1 MLRRVEQLFDQS
13 VAKLLDLNGQ
23 HFLVTGASSGIGQ
36 AVALLFDSLGAR
48 LTLVDLNRSGLE
60 ETVTRCARNDHQLFE
75 FDLRCVEQV
84 DTLVKDAVA
93 SAGALNGFV
102 HCAGIQT
109 VMPARVLTVA
119 AWREIFAVN
128 TESALAVAKC
138 FSSKRVRSNNGGSIV
153 FISSAMALAGS
164 PGATAYSMSKSAL
177 HGVAR
182 SLALEFATNRVR
194 VNCIAPGF
202 VKTPMFERVE
212 RLWDEAQRA
221 AVEAQHPLG
230 FGAPNDIANAAAFLC
245 ADTGRWITGTVIV
258 VDGGY
263 LAQ

>member
-1 MLRRVEQLFDQS
+1 MLERVEQLISQS
-13 VAKLLDLNGQ
+13 VANLLDLNGQ

-36 AVALLFDSLGAR
+36 AVAWLFDSLGAR
-48 LTLVDLNRSGLE
+48 LTLVDLNRAGLE
-60 ETVTRCARNDHQLFE
+60 ETVARCARNDHRLFE
-75 FDLRCVEQV
+75 FDLRRVEEV

-93 SAGALNGFV
+93 GAGALYGFV
-102 HCAGIQT
+102 HCAGIQA

-128 TESALAVAKC
+128 TESGLAVAKS
-138 FSSKRVRSNNGGSIV
+138 FSSKRVRAGNGGSIV
-153 FISSAMALAGS
+153 FISSAMGLAGS

-182 SLALEFATNRVR
+182 SLAIEFAACRIR

-202 VKTPMFERVE
+202 VRTPMFERTE
-212 RLWDEAQRA
+212 KLWDDVQRA

-230 FGAPNDIANAAAFLC
+230 FGTPNDIANAVAFLC
-245 ADTGRWITGTVIV
+245 ADTGRWITGTVMV

>member
-1 MLRRVEQLFDQS
+1 MVEKLISQPVTELFN
-13 VAKLLDLNGQ
+13 LNGR

-36 AVALLFDSLGAR
+36 AVTWLFDRLGAR
-48 LTLVDLNRSGLE
+48 LTLVDLNRAGLE
-60 ETVTRCARNDHQLFE
+60 ETVARCARNDHQLFE
-75 FDLRCVEQV
+75 FDLRRVEEI

-93 SAGALNGFV
+93 GAGFLSGFV

-128 TESALAVAKC
+128 TESGLAVAKC
-138 FSSKRVRSNNGGSIV
+138 FSSKKVRADNGGSIV

-182 SLALEFATNRVR
+182 SLALEFAASRIR

-202 VKTPMFERVE
+202 VKTAMFERVE
-212 RLWDEAQRA
+212 RLWNDSQRA

-230 FGAPNDIANAAAFLC
+230 FGTPNDIANAAAFLC
-245 ADTGRWITGTVIV
+245 ADTGRWITGTAMV

>member
-1 MLRRVEQLFDQS
+1 MNQS
-13 VAKLLDLNGQ
+13 IAKLWDLSGR
-23 HFLVTGASSGIGQ
+23 HFVVSGASSGIGQ
-36 AVALLFDSLGAR
+36 AVAWLFDSLGAR

-60 ETVTRCARNDHQLFE
+60 ETAARCVRNDHVLFE
-75 FDLRCVEQV
+75 FDLRCVEEI
-84 DTLVKDAVA
+84 DTLVKNAVA
-93 SAGALNGFV
+93 DAGPLHGFV
-102 HCAGIQT
+102 HCAGIQA

-128 TESALAVAKC
+128 TESGLAVAKS
-138 FSSKRVRSNNGGSIV
+138 FSSKRVHADNGGSIV
-153 FISSAMALAGS
+153 FISSVMGLAGS

-182 SLALEFATNRVR
+182 SLAIEFAAKRIR

-202 VKTPMFERVE
+202 VRTPLFERTE
-212 RLWDEAQRA
+212 KLWDDAQRA
-221 AVEAQHPLG
+221 VVEAQHPLG
-230 FGAPNDIANAAAFLC
+230 FGSPDDIANAAAFLC
-245 ADTGRWITGTVIV
+245 ADTGRWITGTVMV